1 MDGVLIINKPTG
13 KTSFD
18 IIREV
23 RKQYNTKQ
31 VGHIGTLDPMASGV
45 LPVLVG
51 KATKLSNYLMEH
63 NKEYIATLSLG
74 EKRET
79 GDSEGKIIETKNV
92 DSSIFKKENIDKIKE
107 VLNSFLG
114 ESMQI
119 PPMYSAI
126 KVNGEK
132 LYNIARKG
140 IEIER
145 NPRKIVINEIE
156 LLNTN
161 YNENDEKAEISF
173 RVVCSKGT
181 YIRTLCEDIANK
193 LGTVGYMSSLKR
205 TRVGTFEIKDEN
217 QFIKMEDIFTDI
229 PRICIS
235 EENEMNKLLNGI
247 SINIS
252 NNSNTN
258 IDNKYE
264 GLCNLYYQD
273 KYIGIGDIKNNLVK
287 RKILLEK

>member
-1 MDGVLIINKPTG
+1 MDGVLIINKPIG

-23 RKQYNTKQ
+23 RKKYNTKK
-31 VGHIGTLDPMASGV
+31 VGHIGTLDPMATGV
-45 LPVLVG
+45 LPVLIG

-63 NKEYIATLSLG
+63 DKEYIATLSLG
-74 EKRET
+74 EKRDT
-79 GDSEGKIIETKNV
+79 GDSEGKIIETKHV
-92 DSSIFKKENIDKIKE
+92 DNYIFDKKNITKIKE
-107 VLNSFLG
+107 ILDSFLG

-126 KVNGEK
+126 KVNGKK

-145 NPRKIVINEIE
+145 NPRKIIINEIE

-161 YNENDEKAEISF
+161 YNENEQKAEISF

-217 QFIKMEDIFTDI
+217 QFIEMEDIFTDI
-229 PRICIS
+229 PKITIK
-235 EENEMNKLLNGI
+235 EIDKLLNGI
-247 SINIS
+247 SITTDI
-252 NNSNTN
+252 
-258 IDNKYE
+258 KYE
-264 GLCNLYYQD
+264 GLCNIYYNN
-273 KYIGIGDIKNNLVK
+273 KYIGIGEIKNNLVK
-287 RKILLEK
+287 RKIILDK